1 MNFTRSF
8 FASVLGTLTAFGLL
22 FVILL
27 LIISATASIFNASTG
42 VRTLSDNSILN
53 LDLNLPI
60 VERPPVFDEIQSLL
74 GLEEEVLGL
83 PNILSAIKIAAE
95 NPKIQGI
102 RLRSDFISSGWAQ
115 THSIRKALKDFKS
128 KDKFIY
134 AYGDVFTQKGYFLSS
149 VADSIFLNPV
159 GALEFKGLASEVLY
173 YKDFQDKYGFKME
186 VVRHGKYKSAVEPF
200 LENEMSAENK
210 FQIHTLLNDIW
221 STLREEISISR
232 DLLPETLDAIVSSNK
247 IAISQDAVSSKL
259 IDGLAYEDVFD
270 EKIKTRLGL
279 DIDEKLKKVSINSVN
294 STKESYD
301 ASIKD
306 RIAVVFAKGPILY
319 GEGSESIIAQGIFV
333 KTLEELSKDDW
344 IKAVVLRVDSPGGSA
359 LTSELIWRTIEKLKK
374 SKPVIVSMGN
384 VAASGGYYIAAGA
397 DHIFAD
403 PLSITGS
410 IGVFATLP
418 NVKGFL
424 DDIGIQ
430 AQSVET
436 HPNALGY
443 SPFQTLNKSYE
454 QQMISGIENIYDI
467 FKERVIKGRELSPEA
482 VENLAQGRVWSG
494 KQALKLGLID
504 DLGDLQDAITLAAN
518 DLDIEDYNVIEY
530 PKFEDNLENMLKG
543 ITPSLELRNP
553 LKNLMPEQMML
564 ILESNQSRGPSPY
577 IQTLLPFELR
587 IH

>member
-60 VERPPVFDEIQSLL
+60 VERPPVFDEIQSIL

-134 AYGDVFTQKGYFLSS
+134 AYGDVFTQKGYFLAS

-232 DLLPETLDAIVSSNK
+232 DLLPETLDGIVSSNK
-247 IAISQDAVSSKL
+247 IAISEDAVSSKL

-333 KTLEELSKDDW
+333 ETLEELSKDDW

-467 FKERVIKGRELSPEA
+467 FKERVIQGRELSPEA

-543 ITPSLELRNP
+543 ITPSLEAINP

>member
-134 AYGDVFTQKGYFLSS
+134 AYGDVFTQKGYFLAS

-232 DLLPETLDAIVSSNK
+232 NLLPETLDAIVSSNK

-333 KTLEELSKDDW
+333 ETLEELSKDDW

-467 FKERVIKGRELSPEA
+467 FKERVIQGRELSPEA

>member
-60 VERPPVFDEIQSLL
+60 VERPPVFDEIQSIL

-134 AYGDVFTQKGYFLSS
+134 AYGDVFTQKGYFLAS

-232 DLLPETLDAIVSSNK
+232 DLLPETLDGIVSSNK
-247 IAISQDAVSSKL
+247 IAISEDAVSSKL

-333 KTLEELSKDDW
+333 ETLEELSKDDW

-467 FKERVIKGRELSPEA
+467 FKERVIQGRELSPEA

-543 ITPSLELRNP
+543 ITPSLEVINP

>member
-134 AYGDVFTQKGYFLSS
+134 AYGDVFTQKGYFLAS

-159 GALEFKGLASEVLY
+159 GALEFKGLASEILY

-210 FQIHTLLNDIW
+210 FQIHTLLSDIW

-247 IAISQDAVSSKL
+247 IAISRDAVSSKL

-467 FKERVIKGRELSPEA
+467 FKERVIQGRELSPEA

-553 LKNLMPEQMML
+553 LKDLMPEQMML

>member
-60 VERPPVFDEIQSLL
+60 VERPPVFDEIQSIL

-134 AYGDVFTQKGYFLSS
+134 AYGDVFTQKGYFLAS

-232 DLLPETLDAIVSSNK
+232 DLLPETLDGIVSSNK
-247 IAISQDAVSSKL
+247 IAISEDAVSSKL
-259 IDGLAYEDVFD
+259 IDDLAYEDVFD

-333 KTLEELSKDDW
+333 ETLEELSKDDW

-467 FKERVIKGRELSPEA
+467 FKERVIQGRELSPEA

-543 ITPSLELRNP
+543 ITPSLEVINP

>member
-60 VERPPVFDEIQSLL
+60 VERPPVFDEIQSIL

-134 AYGDVFTQKGYFLSS
+134 AYGDVFTQKGYFLAS

-232 DLLPETLDAIVSSNK
+232 DLLPETLDGIVSSNK
-247 IAISQDAVSSKL
+247 IAISEDAVSSKL

-333 KTLEELSKDDW
+333 ETLEELSKDDW

-467 FKERVIKGRELSPEA
+467 FKERVIQGRELSPEA

-530 PKFEDNLENMLKG
+530 PKFEENLENMLKG

-553 LKNLMPEQMML
+553 LKNLMPEQKML
-564 ILESNQSRGPSPY
+564 ILESNQSRGP
-577 IQTLLPFELR
+577 
-587 IH
+587 

>member
-8 FASVLGTLTAFGLL
+8 FASVLGTLSAFGLL

-74 GLEEEVLGL
+74 GLEKEVLGL

-134 AYGDVFTQKGYFLSS
+134 AYGDVFTQKGYFLAS

-221 STLREEISISR
+221 STLKEEISISR
-232 DLLPETLDAIVSSNK
+232 DLLPETLDAIVSNNR

-270 EKIKTRLGL
+270 EKIKKRLGL
-279 DIDEKLKKVSINSVN
+279 DIDEKLKKVSINRVN

-333 KTLEELSKDDW
+333 ETLEELSKDDW

-359 LTSELIWRTIEKLKK
+359 LTSELIWRTIEKLKE

-454 QQMISGIENIYDI
+454 QKMISGIENIYDI
-467 FKERVIKGRELSPEA
+467 FKERVIQGRELSPEA

-564 ILESNQSRGPSPY
+564 ILESNQSRGTSPY

>member
-8 FASVLGTLTAFGLL
+8 FASVLGPLTAFGLL

-134 AYGDVFTQKGYFLSS
+134 AYGDVFTQKGYFLAS

-159 GALEFKGLASEVLY
+159 GALEFKGLTSEVLY

-333 KTLEELSKDDW
+333 ETLEELSKDDW

-467 FKERVIKGRELSPEA
+467 FKERVIQGRELSPEA

>member
-134 AYGDVFTQKGYFLSS
+134 AYGDVFTQKGYFLAS

-279 DIDEKLKKVSINSVN
+279 DIDEKLKEVSINSVN

-319 GEGSESIIAQGIFV
+319 GEGSESVIAQGIFV
-333 KTLEELSKDDW
+333 ETLEELSKDDW

-467 FKERVIKGRELSPEA
+467 FKERVIQGRELSPEA

>member
-27 LIISATASIFNASTG
+27 LIISATASIFNASTE

-115 THSIRKALKDFKS
+115 THSIRKALKYFKS

-134 AYGDVFTQKGYFLSS
+134 AYGDVFTQKGYFLAS

-279 DIDEKLKKVSINSVN
+279 DIDEKLKEVSINSVN

-319 GEGSESIIAQGIFV
+319 GEGSESVIAQGIFV
-333 KTLEELSKDDW
+333 ETLEELSKDDW

-467 FKERVIKGRELSPEA
+467 FKERVIQGRELSPEA

-543 ITPSLELRNP
+543 ITPSLKVINP
-553 LKNLMPEQMML
+553 LKNLVPEQMML
-564 ILESNQSRGPSPY
+564 ILESNQSRGPLPY

>member
-60 VERPPVFDEIQSLL
+60 VERPPVFDEIQSIL

-134 AYGDVFTQKGYFLSS
+134 AYGDVFTQKGYFLAS

-232 DLLPETLDAIVSSNK
+232 DLLPETLDGIVSSNK
-247 IAISQDAVSSKL
+247 IAISEDAVSSKL

-333 KTLEELSKDDW
+333 ETLEELSKDDW

-467 FKERVIKGRELSPEA
+467 FKERVIQGRELSPEA

-543 ITPSLELRNP
+543 ITPSLEVINP
-553 LKNLMPEQMML
+553 LKNLMPEQMIL

>member
-134 AYGDVFTQKGYFLSS
+134 AYGDVFTQKGYFLAS

-210 FQIHTLLNDIW
+210 FQIHTLLSDIW

-333 KTLEELSKDDW
+333 ETLEELSKDDW

-467 FKERVIKGRELSPEA
+467 FKERVIQGRELSPEA

-518 DLDIEDYNVIEY
+518 GLDIEDYNVIEY

-543 ITPSLELRNP
+543 ITPSLEVRNP
-553 LKNLMPEQMML
+553 LKNLMPDQMML

>member
-60 VERPPVFDEIQSLL
+60 VERPPVFDEIQSIL

-134 AYGDVFTQKGYFLSS
+134 AYGDVFTQKGYFLAS

-232 DLLPETLDAIVSSNK
+232 DLLPETLDGIVSSNK
-247 IAISQDAVSSKL
+247 IAISEDAVSSKL

-333 KTLEELSKDDW
+333 ETLEELSKDDW

-467 FKERVIKGRELSPEA
+467 FKERVIQGRELSPEA

>member
-134 AYGDVFTQKGYFLSS
+134 AYGDVFTQKGYFLAS

-210 FQIHTLLNDIW
+210 FQIHTLLSDIW

-319 GEGSESIIAQGIFV
+319 GDGSESIIAQGIFV
-333 KTLEELSKDDW
+333 ETLEELSKDDW

-454 QQMISGIENIYDI
+454 QKMISGIENIYEI
-467 FKERVIKGRELSPEA
+467 FKERVIQGRELSPEA

>member
-1 MNFTRSF
+1 MNFTRNF

-134 AYGDVFTQKGYFLSS
+134 AYGDVFTQKGYFLAS

-210 FQIHTLLNDIW
+210 FQIHTLLSDIW

-467 FKERVIKGRELSPEA
+467 FKERVIQGRELSPEA

>member
-83 PNILSAIKIAAE
+83 PNILSAIQIAAE

-134 AYGDVFTQKGYFLSS
+134 AYGDVFTQKGYFLAS

-319 GEGSESIIAQGIFV
+319 GEGSESVIAQGIFV
-333 KTLEELSKDDW
+333 ETLEELSKDDW

-467 FKERVIKGRELSPEA
+467 FKERVIQGRELSPEA

-564 ILESNQSRGPSPY
+564 ILESNQYRGPSPY